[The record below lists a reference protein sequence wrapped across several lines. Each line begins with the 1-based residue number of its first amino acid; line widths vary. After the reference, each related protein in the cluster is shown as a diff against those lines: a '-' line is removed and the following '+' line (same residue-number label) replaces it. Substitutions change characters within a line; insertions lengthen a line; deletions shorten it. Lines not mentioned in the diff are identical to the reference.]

1 MTTSK
6 QDREFIE
13 TVVSSSLLDMS
24 IGWIGSNLSPSD
36 VFSNEALEQWA
47 YCNSS
52 LCNEVSDL
60 NTQVSV
66 LESTVQELSG
76 EKLIL
81 ESTIEEL
88 REEIYSLQEKI

>member
-47 YCNSS
+47 VDFSS
-52 LCNEVSDL
+52 LADEISKL
-60 NTQVSV
+60 KLQISV
-66 LESTVQELSG
+66 LESTEEELRD